1 MKCETN
7 KRALFLSVCTYLLFV
22 HFKFIKMLFL
32 KAYKYFVQK
41 MNKSFS
47 KSTNFQNV
55 ITITTLLVKE
65 RPEDIL
71 YVFSKGKKTSL
82 KNVVYNLKYI
92 Q

>member
-7 KRALFLSVCTYLLFV
+7 KRAIFLSVCTYLLFV

-41 MNKSFS
+41 MKSFF

-65 RPEDIL
+65 RSGDIL

>member
-65 RPEDIL
+65 RPGDIL
-71 YVFSKGKKTSL
+71 YVFSKSL

>member
-7 KRALFLSVCTYLLFV
+7 KRAIFLSDCTYLLFE

-41 MNKSFS
+41 MKSLS

-55 ITITTLLVKE
+55 ITITTLLVIE
-65 RPEDIL
+65 RTGDT
-71 YVFSKGKKTSL
+71 VCF
-82 KNVVYNLKYI
+82 I
-92 Q
+92 QG